1 MAKSLPVTDSPIKQY
16 RNWYYWQKQN
26 RSSASSNLRKIHA
39 FDTETRDGDIFLI
52 ANSDGEYLDKIT
64 PESVIDFLFRRKFE
78 KCWNFFYNLAYD
90 AEVILK
96 VLGDNLLTYNDEKK
110 SVFFYNDY
118 KFTYYPKKSLAIRK
132 GNHSVVFFDIAQF
145 YNMQSLANAYQSNI
159 GPLPE
164 SYLQMK
170 NTRGHFSKTYYRKN
184 TNRIRQYCI
193 QDCKLTQKLSEYFI
207 DLFFR
212 FFKFYPRRWVS
223 SGYIAEKVLINNGV
237 TFPLLQELPESVAN
251 FAWNSYFG
259 GRFEMMQRGFIGK
272 AHIYDINSAYPYA
285 ISQLPDLT
293 EGDWYRGD
301 EIVPNATVGFF
312 KISVD
317 IDDMKIVCPFPFR
330 KNNSIVYPSGKFVTH
345 CTLQEL
351 QVIDDVSYVIL
362 DSVQF
367 VPHTKKKPY
376 KKFINNLYN
385 KRLEL
390 KRNNDPMQLPI
401 KIILNSIYGKTGQ
414 ITNNRVGGMFNPVI
428 FAYITG
434 FTRAM
439 LYQFM
444 KKHQLENH
452 IVAFATDSIC
462 TTKKLNVNSQ
472 KLGGFS
478 FEASG
483 DDCYFLQNGFYRIN
497 GSWKNRGIGRYKGKE
512 IEHLDTIQRDD
523 NLFLIYEELR
533 VGRLI
538 SSIVSKNLQN
548 IGKFSK
554 KEKKINLNADHKR
567 FWLDRLE
574 EIDTKKNK
582 SMPLS
587 MNYFNKSDI

>member
-1 MAKSLPVTDSPIKQY
+1 MSCENSP
-16 RNWYYWQKQN
+16 N
-26 RSSASSNLRKIHA
+26 SS
-39 FDTETRDGDIFLI
+39 
-52 ANSDGEYLDKIT
+52 
-64 PESVIDFLFRRKFE
+64 ESTS
-78 KCWNFFYNLAYD
+78 NFF
-90 AEVILK
+90 V
-96 VLGDNLLTYNDEKK
+96 
-110 SVFFYNDY
+110 
-118 KFTYYPKKSLAIRK
+118 
-132 GNHSVVFFDIAQF
+132 
-145 YNMQSLANAYQSNI
+145 
-159 GPLPE
+159 
-164 SYLQMK
+164 
-170 NTRGHFSKTYYRKN
+170 
-184 TNRIRQYCI
+184 
-193 QDCKLTQKLSEYFI
+193 TQI
-207 DLFFR
+207 
-212 FFKFYPRRWVS
+212 
-223 SGYIAEKVLINNGV
+223 
-237 TFPLLQELPESVAN
+237 ESVA
-251 FAWNSYFG
+251 
-259 GRFEMMQRGFIGK
+259 
-272 AHIYDINSAYPYA
+272 
-285 ISQLPDLT
+285 
-293 EGDWYRGD
+293 
-301 EIVPNATVGFF
+301 NATVGFF
-312 KISVD
+312 KISADV
-317 IDDMKIVCPFPFR
+317 DDMKIVCPFPFR
-330 KNNSIVYPSGKFVTH
+330 KNISIIYPSGKFITY

-351 QVIDDVSYVIL
+351 QVIDDVSYTIL

-390 KRNNDPMQLPI
+390 KRNKDPMQLPL

-414 ITNNRVGGMFNPVI
+414 IVNGRVGGLFNPVI

-452 IVAFATDSIC
+452 VVAFATDSVC

-478 FEASG
+478 FETSG
-483 DDCYFLQNGFYRIN
+483 NDCYFLQNGFYRIN
-497 GSWKNRGIGRYKGKE
+497 DKWKKRGIGKYKGKK
-512 IEHLDTIQRDD
+512 IEHLDTVQREGE
-523 NLFLIYEELR
+523 LFRIYHELR

-538 SSIVSKNLQN
+538 SSIVSNNLQN

>member
-1 MAKSLPVTDSPIKQY
+1 MAKSVPLTDPQIKQY
-16 RNWYYWQKQN
+16 RYWYYWQKQN
-26 RSSASSNLRKIHA
+26 RSSARSGLRKIHA

-52 ANSDGEYLDKIT
+52 ANSEGEYLDKIT

-96 VLGDNLLTYNDEKK
+96 VLGDNLLTYNNEKK
-110 SVFFYNDY
+110 LVFFYGNY
-118 KFTYYPKKSLAIRK
+118 KFTYFPKKSLAIRK

-145 YNMQSLANAYQSNI
+145 YMQSLQKAYQSNI
-159 GPLPE
+159 GKLSE
-164 SYLQMK
+164 SYLKIK
-170 NTRGHFSKTYYRKN
+170 NERNNFSKTYYRKN
-184 TNRIRQYCI
+184 TNRVRQYCI
-193 QDCKLTQKLSEYFI
+193 DDCIFTKKLAEHFI

-223 SGYIAEKVLINNGV
+223 SGYIAEKVLINSDV
-237 TFPLLQELPESVAN
+237 TFPLLQDLPESVAR
-251 FAWNSYFG
+251 FAWSSYFG
-259 GRFEMMQRGFIGK
+259 GRFEMIQRGFIGK
-272 AHIYDINSAYPYA
+272 AYIYDINSAYPYA

-293 EGDWYRGD
+293 DGDWFRGD

-312 KISVD
+312 KISADV
-317 IDDMKIVCPFPFR
+317 DDMKIVCPFPFR
-330 KNNSIVYPSGKFVTH
+330 KNISIIYPSGKFITY

-351 QVIDDVSYVIL
+351 QVIDDVSYTIL

-390 KRNNDPMQLPI
+390 KRNKDPMQLPL

-414 ITNNRVGGMFNPVI
+414 IVNGRVGGLFNPVI

-452 IVAFATDSIC
+452 VVAFATDSVC

-478 FEASG
+478 FETSG
-483 DDCYFLQNGFYRIN
+483 NDCYFLQNGFYRIN
-497 GSWKNRGIGRYKGKE
+497 DKWKKRGIGKYKGKK
-512 IEHLDTIQRDD
+512 IEHLDTVQREGKV
-523 NLFLIYEELR
+523 FRIYHELR

-538 SSIVSKNLQN
+538 AVLYPI
-548 IGKFSK
+548 IY
-554 KEKKINLNADHKR
+554 KI
-567 FWLDRLE
+567 
-574 EIDTKKNK
+574 
-582 SMPLS
+582 
-587 MNYFNKSDI
+587 

>member
-1 MAKSLPVTDSPIKQY
+1 MNHHKVKLLRGFGLSITIKDHKIILKNGRHFYESTSDVESYFPSQFPYERIIISGKGNLSTEAIKTWGSKNVSILLTDTYGNILGSINPPMSSLVASRHRMTQYDTFRDGIKVNY
-16 RNWYYWQKQN
+16 LQKQILY
-26 RSSASSNLRKIHA
+26 AKI
-39 FDTETRDGDIFLI
+39 FSEIKFL
-52 ANSDGEYLDKIT
+52 
-64 PESVIDFLFRRKFE
+64 ES
-78 KCWNFFYNLAYD
+78 
-90 AEVILK
+90 
-96 VLGDNLLTYNDEKK
+96 
-110 SVFFYNDY
+110 
-118 KFTYYPKKSLAIRK
+118 
-132 GNHSVVFFDIAQF
+132 
-145 YNMQSLANAYQSNI
+145 
-159 GPLPE
+159 LPE

-184 TNRIRQYCI
+184 TNRVRQYCI
-193 QDCKLTQKLSEYFI
+193 QDCKLTKKLSEYFI

-223 SGYIAEKVLINNGV
+223 SGYIAEKVLINSDV
-237 TFPLLQELPESVAN
+237 TFPLLQDLPESVAN

-293 EGDWYRGD
+293 KGDWYRGD

-330 KNNSIVYPSGKFVTH
+330 KNNSIIYPSGKFVTH

-390 KRNNDPMQLPI
+390 KRNNDPMQMPI

-462 TTKKLNVNSQ
+462 ITKKLNVNSQ

-567 FWLDRLE
+567 FWLERLE
-574 EIDTKKNK
+574 GVGTKKNK

-587 MNYFNKSDI
+587 MNYFDKDEI